1 MTTTYERLTRIL
13 VEQYK
18 IDPERLSPEEPLAAL
33 GLDSLGMVELLF
45 MIEDEF
51 AVKLPHDIEPF
62 PTLASAVQ
70 YLDAT
75 LARQPAQV
83 NAGAPRPQQP
93 QQPQPPA

>member
-1 MTTTYERLTRIL
+1 MTTYERLTKIL
-13 VEQYK
+13 IEQYK

-51 AVKLPHDIEPF
+51 AVKLPHDVEPF

-75 LARQPAQV
+75 HASHQTQV
-83 NAGAPRPQQP
+83 SASAPQP
-93 QQPQPPA
+93 QQPRQPRQPA

>member
-1 MTTTYERLTRIL
+1 MTTYERLRKML

-18 IDPERLSPEEPLAAL
+18 IDPERLTPEQPLAAL

-70 YLDAT
+70 YLDTT
-75 LARQPAQV
+75 LAQRVGQVSTSQPGQPA
-83 NAGAPRPQQP
+83 
-93 QQPQPPA
+93 